1 MPLQRYDEVLHNAA
15 MERQRD
21 REAEHRRLD
30 QAVAHTRD
38 QLRVRRVV
46 IARDGFYEVLNI
58 ERIEHSDDGVTVFV
72 R

>member
-1 MPLQRYDEVLHNAA
+1 MPLQRYNEAAHEAA
-15 MERQRD
+15 MDQQRD
-21 REAEHRRLD
+21 REAERRRID

-46 IARDGFYEVLNI
+46 IARDGFHEVLNI
-58 ERIEHSDDGVTVFV
+58 VRIEHSDDGVTVFV